1 MPETKVTPA
10 KKHLTA
16 IIDSLAYIHIFDSLN
31 AKELRVVAKHM
42 NIIDVNL
49 GEYVFKEGDNG
60 EYVCFVAD
68 GSLEVL
74 KKSEAGATVVIATL
88 NRGRSIGE
96 MSVIDHFPRSATVR
110 ARTKA
115 TLVTLTRR
123 KFDSILDK
131 HPTIGA
137 KILKGISRLLSQNLR
152 RTSSMLADLMLP
164 IT

>member
-1 MPETKVTPA
+1 MPETKVTSA
-10 KKHLTA
+10 KKHSMA
-16 IIDSLAYIHIFDSLN
+16 IIDSLNNIPIFDSLN
-31 AKELRVVAKHM
+31 AKELGVVAKHM
-42 NIIDVNL
+42 NLIDVNL
-49 GEYVFKEGDNG
+49 GEYVFKEGDSG
-60 EYVCFVAD
+60 DYVCFVAN

-74 KKSEAGATVVIATL
+74 KKSEVGDTVVIATL

-115 TLVTLTRR
+115 TLVTLKRR
-123 KFDSILDK
+123 AFDAILDK

-152 RTSSMLADLMLP
+152 RTSSMLADYMLP